1 MVSDIVFCKEMYE
14 VKAVIAGGKTSS
26 KATAAEVKDDLILQ
40 YPESISEME
49 LGNGETFTR
58 EIAINRRLR
67 SITVSCPEDTVVVL
81 KNDNQTFLWFTD
93 EAGNEKFPHG
103 KFIGTLKIEV
113 SNSGSVAA
121 RWLCRMVFD

>member
-14 VKAVIAGGKTSS
+14 VKAVIAGGKSTN
-26 KATAAEVKDDLILQ
+26 AGVPTVRDDLILQ

-49 LGNGETFTR
+49 LAAGDTFVR
-58 EIAINRRLR
+58 EIAVNRRIR
-67 SITVSCPEDTVVVL
+67 SLTVSCPEDAAIVL
-81 KNDNQTFLWFTD
+81 KNDNQTFLWFTN

-103 KFIGTLKIEV
+103 KEIGNLRIEV
-113 SNSGSVAA
+113 TNSGSYDA